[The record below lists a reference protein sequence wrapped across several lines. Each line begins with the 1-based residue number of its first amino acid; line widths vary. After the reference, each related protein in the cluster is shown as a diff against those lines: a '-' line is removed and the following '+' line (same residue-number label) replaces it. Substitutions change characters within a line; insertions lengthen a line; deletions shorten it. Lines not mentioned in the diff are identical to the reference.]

1 MPFDKSGKR
10 REATLN
16 EKIKVIEGRAQ
27 GEIFSKIGE
36 KLHLLRSQAS
46 KIHKR
51 WKTKESVNNQQ
62 RTGRPETLSDRDKR
76 HLTRLVEANPEAI
89 LADIMADSRLN
100 VSERTVSNYLRSEN
114 YYIHIARTKPWLKE
128 EQKVKRRRWCSARLN
143 WPMQVCHTRIFTDE
157 CTVEIVG

>member
-10 REATLN
+10 REANLN

-27 GEIFSKIGE
+27 GESFSKIGE
-36 KLHLLRSQAS
+36 KLHLSRSQAS

-76 HLTRLVEANPEAI
+76 HLNRLVEANPEAI
-89 LADIMADSRLN
+89 LSRGR
-100 VSERTVSNYLRSEN
+100 VAS
-114 YYIHIARTKPWLKE
+114 IPQGTKRIVE
-128 EQKVKRRRWCSARLN
+128 VG
-143 WPMQVCHTRIFTDE
+143 VGTRNRGPE
-157 CTVEIVG
+157 GL